1 MRVLRYLVILTLVL
15 VGPVAAQETGG
26 TGEGTY
32 GGSEGSYGGEGTTSP
47 GLSVANRVAT
57 PQQVVMRLNA
67 IPEFCSSS
75 GAYLVDC
82 MAERMEQ
89 LAEGMSGLSGYQDA
103 RKTIGETAANLRKIA
118 RDNRD
123 PQAPR
128 AVVQYSGA
136 NTKSSRP
143 LVAVASA
150 RKRQA
155 AAAAVSA
162 LEEAETILLRSAA
175 QSTARAVQ
183 YQQIA
188 AALGSNKVL
197 LRSL

>member
-1 MRVLRYLVILTLVL
+1 MRALRYLIILTLVL
-15 VGPVAAQETGG
+15 ASPVTAQETGG

-32 GGSEGSYGGEGTTSP
+32 GGSEGSYGGEATTSL
-47 GLSVANRVAT
+47 GLSAANRVAT
-57 PQQVVMRLNA
+57 PQQVVVRLNA
-67 IPEFCSSS
+67 IREFCSDS

-89 LAEGMSGLSGYQDA
+89 LSVGMSGLSGYQDV
-103 RKTIGETAANLRKIA
+103 RKTLGQTAGELRKIA

-128 AVVQYSGA
+128 ARVQHGDPRL
-136 NTKSSRP
+136 KSSRP
-143 LVAVASA
+143 LVAVASD

-155 AAAAVSA
+155 AAAAISA